1 MHPQLGR
8 GHPDV
13 LQAVLQALGKG
24 GCRGYLDFGP
34 KDVQTLF
41 EIGGPP
47 LALVAVQGQNPSF
60 VSAWNQVQS
69 IFAGLERL
77 STHLDFG
84 AKRNP
89 SGRIGPA
96 SPNFIKRNQATPQ
109 CAAVNAGGTVIH
121 LDISDTHGEP
131 GTATGRRLG
140 QSQLGSGRQD
150 HGLGQDDQKE
160 SEKWSCEFL
169 HGGFFSKTNPKRATF
184 GVGPPPCIYFRGM
197 KNELVLVDPQ
207 LRPGVALLRLNRPK
221 ELNAL
226 NLQLMGELRDALAI
240 LDKDENVRVMVLTGN
255 EKAFAA
261 GADIHQMSGKGAI
274 DMLLIDQFATW
285 EQIRRLKKPLIAA
298 VSGFVLGGGNELV
311 MHCDLVIASETA
323 RFGQP
328 EILLGIMPGA
338 GGTQRLTRQIGKVN
352 AMEMVLTGQPI
363 SAKQALA
370 WGLVNRV
377 VPVEVYLDEALRLAS
392 EIALRAPLAVRLA
405 KESVLKAQDSSL
417 SEGLEFERKN
427 FYMLFASADQKEGM
441 DAFVN
446 KRPPQFTGS

>member
-1 MHPQLGR
+1 
-8 GHPDV
+8 
-13 LQAVLQALGKG
+13 
-24 GCRGYLDFGP
+24 
-34 KDVQTLF
+34 
-41 EIGGPP
+41 
-47 LALVAVQGQNPSF
+47 
-60 VSAWNQVQS
+60 
-69 IFAGLERL
+69 
-77 STHLDFG
+77 
-84 AKRNP
+84 
-89 SGRIGPA
+89 
-96 SPNFIKRNQATPQ
+96 
-109 CAAVNAGGTVIH
+109 
-121 LDISDTHGEP
+121 
-131 GTATGRRLG
+131 
-140 QSQLGSGRQD
+140 
-150 HGLGQDDQKE
+150 
-160 SEKWSCEFL
+160 
-169 HGGFFSKTNPKRATF
+169 
-184 GVGPPPCIYFRGM
+184 M

-207 LRPGVALLRLNRPK
+207 IRPGVALLRLNRPK

-226 NLQLMGELRDALAI
+226 NLQLMAELRDALAI
-240 LDKDENVRVMVLTGN
+240 LDKDENIRAMVLTGN

-274 DMLLIDQFATW
+274 DMLLIDQFSTW

-311 MHCDLVIASETA
+311 MHCDLVVASETA

-363 SAKQALA
+363 AAKQALA

-405 KESVLKAQDSSL
+405 KESVLKAQDSNL

>member
-1 MHPQLGR
+1 
-8 GHPDV
+8 
-13 LQAVLQALGKG
+13 
-24 GCRGYLDFGP
+24 
-34 KDVQTLF
+34 
-41 EIGGPP
+41 
-47 LALVAVQGQNPSF
+47 
-60 VSAWNQVQS
+60 
-69 IFAGLERL
+69 
-77 STHLDFG
+77 
-84 AKRNP
+84 
-89 SGRIGPA
+89 
-96 SPNFIKRNQATPQ
+96 
-109 CAAVNAGGTVIH
+109 
-121 LDISDTHGEP
+121 
-131 GTATGRRLG
+131 
-140 QSQLGSGRQD
+140 
-150 HGLGQDDQKE
+150 
-160 SEKWSCEFL
+160 
-169 HGGFFSKTNPKRATF
+169 
-184 GVGPPPCIYFRGM
+184 M

-207 LRPGVALLRLNRPK
+207 IRPGVALLRLNRPK

-226 NLQLMGELRDALAI
+226 NLQLMAELRDALAI
-240 LDKDENVRVMVLTGN
+240 LDKDENVRAMVLTGN

-274 DMLLIDQFATW
+274 DMLLIDQFSTW

-311 MHCDLVIASETA
+311 MHCDLVVASETA

-363 SAKQALA
+363 AAKQALA

-405 KESVLKAQDSSL
+405 KESVLKAQDSNL